1 MFTQALL
8 LLVTRGLVSR
18 PRCAA
23 SGPIATQAFLL
34 LVIQGFQCECY
45 LGAPLSSAKGFKVSV
60 TWPLASVTGRPPCER
75 Y

>member
-34 LVIQGFQCECY
+34 LVIQGFN
-45 LGAPLSSAKGFKVSV
+45 VSV
-60 TWPLASVTGRPPCER
+60 T
-75 Y
+75 